1 MLLPACEGQDV
12 AWLLDRPRM
21 KQQLV
26 ECQGVRRSSA
36 TIQRTLSPG
45 ATAEDRLACHTT
57 RRAISVPVVVERV
70 RTLGIDLAAQAK
82 QTAVCLLA
90 WGEGQAAIETLALGV
105 DDAAIL
111 ELIRSEEPAKVA
123 IDAPFGWPAPFV
135 AAVSQHASGG
145 EWQAHAPQSLRLR
158 ATDLHVIAKTRQQPL
173 SVSADKIAVTAF
185 RCAGLLSELTKA
197 GFAID
202 RAGDGLV
209 VEVYPAAALRQWR
222 MDPRGYKSDKPER
235 TSSTRRARRKSRRS
249 PARVLGARWRSS
261 AHSSSPVTTCSMP
274 FSARWSAEPR

>member
-1 MLLPACEGQDV
+1 M
-12 AWLLDRPRM
+12 
-21 KQQLV
+21 V
-26 ECQGVRRSSA
+26 ETV
-36 TIQRTLSPG
+36 
-45 ATAEDRLACHTT
+45 H
-57 RRAISVPVVVERV
+57 
-70 RTLGIDLAAQAK
+70 TLGIDLAAQAK
-82 QTAVCLLA
+82 QTAACLLM
-90 WGEGQAAIETLALGV
+90 WGEGQAAIERLALGV

-145 EWQAHAPQSLRLR
+145 EWHAHAPQSLRLR

-185 RCAGLLSELTKA
+185 RCAGLLNELTKA

-222 MDPRGYKSDKPER
+222 MDPRGYKGDKPEAR
-235 TSSTRRARRKSRRS
+235 IRRAELVGSLADRMSAFLALDEEQRALIAASDHLLDALLCALVGRAALIEATLSIPAELRELASVEGWIALPRS
-249 PARVLGARWRSS
+249 DSLSELPFATTAAARERHRVDNCHRS
-261 AHSSSPVTTCSMP
+261 ALD
-274 FSARWSAEPR
+274 

>member
-1 MLLPACEGQDV
+1 M
-12 AWLLDRPRM
+12 
-21 KQQLV
+21 V
-26 ECQGVRRSSA
+26 ETV
-36 TIQRTLSPG
+36 
-45 ATAEDRLACHTT
+45 H
-57 RRAISVPVVVERV
+57 
-70 RTLGIDLAAQAK
+70 TLGIDLAAQAK
-82 QTAVCLLA
+82 QTAVCLLS
-90 WGEGQAAIETLALGV
+90 WGKGQAAIERLALGV

-111 ELIRSEEPAKVA
+111 ELIRTEEPAKVA

-145 EWQAHAPQSLRLR
+145 EWHAHAPQSLRLR

-185 RCAGLLSELTKA
+185 RCAGLLNELTKA

-222 MDPRGYKSDKPER
+222 MDPRGYKGDKPEPR
-235 TSSTRRARRKSRRS
+235 VRRAELVGDLADQLRAFLALDEEQRALIGASDHLLDALVCALIARAALICETLAIPDDVHALAAVEGWIALPH
-249 PARVLGARWRSS
+249 PASLPKLGGALVS
-261 AHSSSPVTTCSMP
+261 ATD
-274 FSARWSAEPR
+274 A